1 MILASLIGVGALLV
15 LSLLVA
21 FAFRRV
27 VPANEVHIVQST
39 KKTTSYGKDLPSG
52 NVYYQFPSFLPFLGI
67 ERVKL
72 PVSVF
77 DLSFDGYK
85 AYDKDKVPFEVD
97 ITAFFRIANSDVAAQ
112 KISTIDELEQQLRS
126 VVQGAVR
133 TTLAKS
139 DIEQIML
146 DRAVFGE
153 QFTKEV
159 ATELQS
165 WGVETVKSIELMDIR
180 DAEGSEVIDNIQAKK
195 KSSIEMESRKEVAN
209 NKREA
214 EMAEIEARKEVG
226 LKDQEAQELVGK
238 RTVES
243 QQAVEL
249 ANEAKLQ
256 TVKEQQKLTK
266 EKEMA
271 VLHMETI
278 KAAEISKEATIVKQN
293 ESKESRVIQAE
304 ADLAVQQKQ
313 KESKI
318 VQSEGLLKAKENEA
332 KGIEA
337 EGAAKAT
344 AKKEMELAPVAAQ
357 VALAREIG
365 GNEGYQEYLIKIKN
379 MEVLEEVGKK
389 QAEALT
395 QAEIKIISNT
405 ESPTSGLSGVMDL
418 FSSKGGIQAGAML
431 EGLSNTDLGSK
442 LLKKVVGEDESIP
455 SGVEI
460 EKLSAPL
467 KKSE

>member
-1 MILASLIGVGALLV
+1 MLLGSIMGLGALLV
-15 LSLLVA
+15 FSLLLA

-52 NVYYQFPSFLPFLGI
+52 NVYYQFPSFLPLVGI

-97 ITAFFRIANSDVAAQ
+97 ITAFFRIANSDIAAQ

-153 QFTKEV
+153 QFTREV
-159 ATELQS
+159 AEELKS

-226 LKDQEAQELVGK
+226 LKDQEAKELVGK

-271 VLHMETI
+271 VIQMETV
-278 KAAEISKEATIVKQN
+278 KAAEISREATIVKQN
-293 ESKESRVIQAE
+293 ENKEARVIQAE

-313 KESKI
+313 KESQI
-318 VQSEGLLKAKENEA
+318 VTSEGLLQAKQNEA

-337 EGAAKAT
+337 EGAARANAT
-344 AKKEMELAPVAAQ
+344 KEMELAPVAAQ

-365 GNEGYQEYLIKIKN
+365 GNEGYQEYLVSVKRI
-379 MEVLEEVGKK
+379 EVMRDIGVE
-389 QAEALT
+389 QAKALS
-395 QAEIKIISNT
+395 AADVKIISNS
-405 ESPTSGLSGVMDL
+405 ESATSGLNNVMDI
-418 FSSKGGIQAGAML
+418 FSSKGGIQTGAMM
-431 EGLSNTDLGSK
+431 EGLASTELGQK
-442 LLKKVVGEDESIP
+442 FLKKVVGGDETSEP
-455 SGVEI
+455 TSP
-460 EKLSAPL
+460 KQL
-467 KKSE
+467 K